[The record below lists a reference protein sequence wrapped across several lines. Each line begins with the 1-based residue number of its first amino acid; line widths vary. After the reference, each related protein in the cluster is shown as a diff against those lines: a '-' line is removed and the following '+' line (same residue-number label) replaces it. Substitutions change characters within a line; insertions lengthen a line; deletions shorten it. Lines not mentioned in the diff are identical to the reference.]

1 MLLWPHEEVP
11 VDALAQALGIHT
23 QNHSLWQARLHVLLV
38 ETSQAHP
45 TCKIT
50 HVYVCQRCVCVNSI
64 CFGRLNANTTD
75 WNWILWPPKMEKYG
89 TVWESLVI
97 AIGLTWVHHAS
108 PHWSQNICPE
118 SSNAARRCFRLRT
131 ASCVVAESWRTH
143 MSENGAAP
151 IIHWLIIHFPS

>member
-50 HVYVCQRCVCVNSI
+50 HVYVCQRCVCVSI
-64 CFGRLNANTTD
+64 LFALVD
-75 WNWILWPPKMEKYG
+75 SMQIQLIEI
-89 TVWESLVI
+89 ESCDHQKWKSMVQFEN
-97 AIGLTWVHHAS
+97 
-108 PHWSQNICPE
+108 HW
-118 SSNAARRCFRLRT
+118 
-131 ASCVVAESWRTH
+131 
-143 MSENGAAP
+143 
-151 IIHWLIIHFPS
+151 